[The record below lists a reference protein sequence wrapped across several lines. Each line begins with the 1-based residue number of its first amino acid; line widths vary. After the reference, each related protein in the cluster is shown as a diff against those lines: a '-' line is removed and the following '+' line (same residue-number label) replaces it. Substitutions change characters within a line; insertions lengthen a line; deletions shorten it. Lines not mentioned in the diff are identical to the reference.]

1 MIVAGLTGG
10 IASGKSTVSKMFE
23 KQGAVIIDADRIAH
37 NVVKKGEPA
46 WQQLRNYFGD
56 TILLPNR
63 EINRAYLGD
72 IVFNNVAQKKVL
84 NEIVHPFVLEKM
96 AEELKQVEETTRDA
110 TLVILDVPLL
120 IESGMHEGISD
131 VILVYI
137 PERLQLERLIAR
149 DNISE
154 ADATARIK
162 SQMPIDEK
170 KNYAGIVIDNSK
182 SIDETEKR
190 AAEVFRAL
198 MNKNGLP
205 KQNR

>member
-1 MIVAGLTGG
+1 LIVAGLTGG
-10 IASGKSTVSKMFE
+10 IASGKSTVSKMLK

-46 WQQLRNYFGD
+46 WQQIRDYFGNE
-56 TILLPNR
+56 ILLPNR

-72 IVFNNVAQKKVL
+72 IVFNDVAQKKVL

-96 AEELKQVEETTRDA
+96 TEELKQVEETARDSI
-110 TLVILDVPLL
+110 VILDVPLL
-120 IESGMHEGISD
+120 IESGMHKGISD

-149 DNISE
+149 DNISV
-154 ADATARIK
+154 ADATSRIK

-170 KNYAGIVIDNSK
+170 KNYASIVIDNSK
-182 SIDETEKR
+182 SIEETRKR
-190 AAEVFRAL
+190 TLSVFRTL
-198 MNKNGLP
+198 TKKSDMP
-205 KQNR
+205 KRNS

>member
-1 MIVAGLTGG
+1 LIVAGLTGG
-10 IASGKSTVSKMFE
+10 IATGKSTVSKMFRDE
-23 KQGAVIIDADRIAH
+23 GAVIIDADKIAH

-46 WQQLRNYFGD
+46 WQQIRDYFGNE
-56 TILLPNR
+56 ILLPDE

-72 IVFNNVAQKKVL
+72 IVFNDVAQKKVL
-84 NEIVHPFVLEKM
+84 NEIVHHFVLEKM
-96 AEELKQVEETTRDA
+96 AEELNHVEETRRDS
-110 TLVILDVPLL
+110 TVILDVPLL
-120 IESGMHEGISD
+120 IESGMHKGITSD

-149 DNISE
+149 DNISI

-182 SIDETEKR
+182 SIDETRKR
-190 AAEVFRAL
+190 TIEVFRTL
-198 MNKNGLP
+198 TK
-205 KQNR
+205 

>member
-10 IASGKSTVSKMFE
+10 IATGKSTVSKMFRDE
-23 KQGAVIIDADRIAH
+23 GAVIIDADKIAH

-46 WQQLRNYFGD
+46 WQQIRDYFGNE
-56 TILLPNR
+56 ILLPNE

-72 IVFNNVAQKKVL
+72 IVFNDVAKKKVL

-96 AEELKQVEETTRDA
+96 AEELKQAEETRRGST
-110 TLVILDVPLL
+110 VILDVPLL
-120 IESGMHEGISD
+120 IESGMHKGIMSD

-149 DNISE
+149 DNISV

-170 KNYAGIVIDNSK
+170 KNYADIVIDNSK
-182 SIDETEKR
+182 SIDETRKR
-190 AAEVFRAL
+190 TIEVFRTL
-198 MNKNGLP
+198 TK
-205 KQNR
+205 

>member
-10 IASGKSTVSKMFE
+10 IATGKSTVSKMFRDE
-23 KQGAVIIDADRIAH
+23 GAVIIDADKIAH

-46 WQQLRNYFGD
+46 WQQIRDYFGNE
-56 TILLPNR
+56 ILLPNE

-72 IVFNNVAQKKVL
+72 IVFNDVAKKKVL

-96 AEELKQVEETTRDA
+96 AEELKQAEETRRGST
-110 TLVILDVPLL
+110 VILDVPLL
-120 IESGMHEGISD
+120 IESGMHKGIMSD

-149 DNISE
+149 DNISV

-182 SIDETEKR
+182 SIDETRKR
-190 AAEVFRAL
+190 TIEVFRTL
-198 MNKNGLP
+198 TK
-205 KQNR
+205 

>member
-1 MIVAGLTGG
+1 LIVAGLTGG
-10 IASGKSTVSKMFE
+10 IATGKSTVSKMFRDE
-23 KQGAVIIDADRIAH
+23 GAVIIDADKIAH

-46 WQQLRNYFGD
+46 WQQIRDYFGNE
-56 TILLPNR
+56 ILLPDE

-72 IVFNNVAQKKVL
+72 IVFNDVAQKKVL

-96 AEELKQVEETTRDA
+96 AEELNHVEETRRDS
-110 TLVILDVPLL
+110 TVILDVPLL
-120 IESGMHEGISD
+120 IESGMHKGITSD

-149 DNISE
+149 DNISI

-182 SIDETEKR
+182 SIDETRKR
-190 AAEVFRAL
+190 TIEVFRTL
-198 MNKNGLP
+198 TK
-205 KQNR
+205 

>member
-10 IASGKSTVSKMFE
+10 IATGKSTVSKMFRDE
-23 KQGAVIIDADRIAH
+23 GAVIIDADKIAH

-46 WQQLRNYFGD
+46 WQQIRDYFGNE
-56 TILLPNR
+56 ILLPNE

-72 IVFNNVAQKKVL
+72 IVFNDVAKKKVL

-96 AEELKQVEETTRDA
+96 AEELKQAEETRRAST
-110 TLVILDVPLL
+110 VILDVPLL
-120 IESGMHEGISD
+120 IESGMHKGIMSD

-149 DNISE
+149 DNISV

-182 SIDETEKR
+182 SIDETRKR
-190 AAEVFRAL
+190 TIEVFRAL
-198 MNKNGLP
+198 TK
-205 KQNR
+205 

>member
-10 IASGKSTVSKMFE
+10 IATGKSTVSKMFRDE
-23 KQGAVIIDADRIAH
+23 GAVIIDADKIAH

-46 WQQLRNYFGD
+46 WQQIRDYFGNE
-56 TILLPNR
+56 ILLPDE

-72 IVFNNVAQKKVL
+72 IVFNDVAQKKVL
-84 NEIVHPFVLEKM
+84 NEIVHHFVLEKM
-96 AEELKQVEETTRDA
+96 AEELNHVEETRRDS
-110 TLVILDVPLL
+110 TVILDVPLL
-120 IESGMHEGISD
+120 IESGMHKGITSD

-149 DNISE
+149 DNISI

-182 SIDETEKR
+182 SIDETRKR
-190 AAEVFRAL
+190 TIEVFRTL
-198 MNKNGLP
+198 TK
-205 KQNR
+205 